1 MLLPTQSAWQ
11 ESSASRRLSGDPIPI
26 AREVSEGRAETQYLL
41 AGISLPS
48 DFTKERAHR

>member
-26 AREVSEGRAETQYLL
+26 EMKFIRGSASTQ
-41 AGISLPS
+41 
-48 DFTKERAHR
+48 